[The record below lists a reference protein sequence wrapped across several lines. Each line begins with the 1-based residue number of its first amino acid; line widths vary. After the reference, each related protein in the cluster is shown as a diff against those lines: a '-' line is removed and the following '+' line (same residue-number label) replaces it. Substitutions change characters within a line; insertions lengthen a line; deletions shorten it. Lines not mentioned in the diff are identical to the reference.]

1 MKKVL
6 AFLLALAMLLAMA
19 GCGSTTEKPATNDG
33 GVTDT
38 DGDDSTAADTQNG
51 TESGG
56 KLVVLGNARMY
67 DGEDQAWEEMIKAF
81 QEETGIEVELR
92 FTGKWD
98 EVPTNL
104 SAAIQAGEQVDFVTV
119 GAGLIRSTCAP
130 AGVLLDISTL
140 VDDDVRSR
148 YADGMLDAYTIGD
161 KLWGIPFG
169 NSSAGFIYYN
179 ADLFQELGI
188 DVPTTY
194 AELLEASKKLADA
207 GKIPLIFRGKDASYW
222 PNWFFSTYAQT
233 TGNDSIAQTE
243 AWLMGEKSIAGD
255 ESVIDALN
263 AIKRFYDDGILT
275 QESLDTDGDGMK
287 ATFIQGLAGMM
298 HTHNFQLTQDSVDF
312 ELGILEFPL
321 ITDDSSVYNQPA
333 GGAGTGLAVCS
344 YIDRDNIENA
354 KKFIEFF
361 TRPEWANRIC
371 GCYKPTVK
379 VLDGVEIQES
389 EIITKLNEELVPKT
403 IMYLDWIWPAEVL
416 SSFQSVVPAVV
427 TGAMTAEDAS
437 QELQNAYDTLV
448 REQEYQ
454 YDWWNSWTEEDW
466 ARVTP

>member
-6 AFLLALAMLLAMA
+6 GILLAALMLAMMA
-19 GCGSTTEKPATNDG
+19 GCSSGTDEPKAPSETPSEPSANTQTEPA
-33 GVTDT
+33 
-38 DGDDSTAADTQNG
+38 
-51 TESGG
+51 SGG

-67 DGEDQAWEEMIKAF
+67 DGEDEAWAELTAAF

-92 FTGKWD
+92 FTGKWN
-98 EVPTNL
+98 EVPQNL

-140 VDDDVRSR
+140 VDDEIRSR
-148 YADGMLDAYTIGD
+148 YTEGMLNAYTIGD

-179 ADLFQELGI
+179 VDMFKELGI
-188 DVPTTY
+188 ETPTTY
-194 AELLEASKKLADA
+194 SELKAAADKLTAA
-207 GKIPLIFRGKDASYW
+207 GKIPLIFRGKEASYW

-243 AWLMGEKSIAGD
+243 AWLMGSKSIVGD
-255 ESVIDALN
+255 QAVIDALN
-263 AIKRFYDDGILT
+263 AIKAFYDDGILT
-275 QESLDTDGDGMK
+275 QESMDTDGDGMK

-298 HTHNFQLTQDSVDF
+298 HTHNFQLMPSAVDF

-344 YIDRDNIENA
+344 YIQRDNVENA

-361 TRPEWANRIC
+361 TRPEWANKIC
-371 GCYKPTVK
+371 GCYNPTVK
-379 VLDGVEIQES
+379 VLDGVEILEADIVTQ
-389 EIITKLNEELVPKT
+389 LNNDLVPHT
-403 IMYLDWIWPAEVL
+403 ITYLDWIWPAEVL
-416 SSFQSVVPAVV
+416 NAFQSAVPAVV
-427 TGAMTAEDAS
+427 TGAATAEAAA
-437 QELQNAYDTLV
+437 QEIQDAYDTLV
-448 REQEYQ
+448 REQEYR
-454 YDWWNSWTEEDW
+454 YDWWNGWSDADW
-466 ARVTP
+466 AKVTP